1 VNSRLFWRAGLIQ
14 LVVVAIPFAV
24 LALTVSDDFFEDWGM
39 VSGPVV
45 WIACSLVTGRI
56 LGFPLPFALF
66 CAAAGGVAG
75 ALVMLVFGH
84 HVGVVAAIAV
94 FAASASGYP
103 EAEPPGAAGSAADA
117 GGASEPGDPDR
128 VRPQSSTP

>member
-14 LVVVAIPFAV
+14 LVVVAVPFAV
-24 LALTVSDDFFEDWGM
+24 LALTLSDDFFEDWGFAT
-39 VSGPVV
+39 GPVV
-45 WIACSLVTGRI
+45 WIVCSLVTGRI
-56 LGFPLPFALF
+56 LGFPLQFALF

-75 ALVMLVFGH
+75 VLVMLVFGH
-84 HVGVVAAIAV
+84 HVGLLAAIAV

-103 EAEPPGAAGSAADA
+103 GAQPPGEADR
-117 GGASEPGDPDR
+117 DR